1 MRWGPP
7 GRINEH
13 QPAYALG
20 KPADGLS
27 RGERL
32 LKAARFQ
39 RHTYLMSAASIAGM
53 PPVITR
59 NDCSGSV
66 THALDVA
73 PRPKGQWPLRQ
84 YRHSERQLKSCG
96 KAAHST
102 IAEAAHSKCLPLKIV
117 KCAS

>member
-1 MRWGPP
+1 MSIPIFP
-7 GRINEH
+7 ETKV
-13 QPAYALG
+13 ALKG
-20 KPADGLS
+20 KKG
-27 RGERL
+27 
-32 LKAARFQ
+32 
-39 RHTYLMSAASIAGM
+39 
-53 PPVITR
+53 
-59 NDCSGSV
+59 
-66 THALDVA
+66 LDVA